1 LGIIDE
7 GKCNINLQKNESD
20 DFYVALKSRA
30 IKIKDVFAQ

>member
-1 LGIIDE
+1 M
-7 GKCNINLQKNESD
+7 QQQSTKNESD